1 VAFAA
6 IAAASMFIGNWL
18 GLRQENIKRLIAYSS
33 ISHLGYLMVGFLAFS
48 PDGIRSS
55 MFYLLVYFTSIL
67 AVFGIITYFTGKKGE
82 LLMVENYKGLFWRN
96 PWLAAALTVVMLSLA
111 GIPLTA
117 GFLGKFYIL
126 SAGMGAGKLFLLI
139 ILAISSTIGLFYY
152 LRVVAAMLSRDEA
165 IIDDCIGNN
174 SIVLKILISA
184 LFVMI
189 IWLGVYP
196 SAFLSMIG
204 L

>member
-1 VAFAA
+1 
-6 IAAASMFIGNWL
+6 
-18 GLRQENIKRLIAYSS
+18 
-33 ISHLGYLMVGFLAFS
+33 
-48 PDGIRSS
+48 
-55 MFYLLVYFTSIL
+55 
-67 AVFGIITYFTGKKGE
+67 
-82 LLMVENYKGLFWRN
+82 
-96 PWLAAALTVVMLSLA
+96 
-111 GIPLTA
+111 
-117 GFLGKFYIL
+117 
-126 SAGMGAGKLFLLI
+126 
-139 ILAISSTIGLFYY
+139 ISSTIGLFYY